1 MRRNYA
7 KPVLFITFGALSAL
21 AILLQLVYKS
31 FFHEQN
37 EALTMIVISI
47 TAVVAILAFVVAVLL
62 YEKLGIERV
71 VREKATLEIIELLS
85 FLRRTVISMYND
97 QFMSNC
103 FILGLG
109 KDWIKDHESF
119 KVAFPASF
127 FDALEPLQ
135 KWGNGILT
143 DKIVASKVQRLIA
156 RTIILD
162 IDSGNRTG
170 YIKVRIL
177 GSPRIENEQ
186 FGRLNNEDMTLEQLL
201 KVFADI
207 KDAAVQWLDKNSKA
221 KYNYNLDSF

>member
-1 MRRNYA
+1 MKPSYI
-7 KPVLFITFGALSAL
+7 KPVLISAFCLLS
-21 AILLQLVYKS
+21 ILIGFLPYKYPC

-37 EALTMIVISI
+37 EALTMVVISI
-47 TAVVAILAFVVAVLL
+47 TGVVAILTFVVAVLL

-71 VREKATLEIIELLS
+71 VKEKATLEIIELLS

-97 QFMSNC
+97 QFISNY

-109 KDWIKDHESF
+109 KEWIKGHESF

-143 DKIVASKVQRLIA
+143 DKTIASKVQRLIV
-156 RTIILD
+156 RTIIFD
-162 IDSGNRTG
+162 IDSGNKEG

-207 KDAAVQWLDKNSKA
+207 KDTAVQ
-221 KYNYNLDSF
+221 